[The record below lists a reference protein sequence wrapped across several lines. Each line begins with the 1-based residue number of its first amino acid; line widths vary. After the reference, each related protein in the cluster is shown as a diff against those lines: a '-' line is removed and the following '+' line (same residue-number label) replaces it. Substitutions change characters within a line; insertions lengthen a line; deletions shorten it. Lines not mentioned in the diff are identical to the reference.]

1 MAKKSRRKY
10 LLGDYILSNDLE
22 RLKNEKDITIS
33 KLYESLEKRGNI
45 EEHLT
50 QVHDEYSRVVKLSGQ
65 AGYVIDKID
74 KDFKDKTKLTNNDIV
89 LLFLCTAIQCVRQYL
104 LSNDTLR
111 FKDEVDDNGKVKTRS
126 NQKGDEFMQ
135 NTIGKITKPEWEK
148 VLLQTVPYDII
159 HNSKHVSDIGLGG
172 TTHRYRVLGHDPVLG
187 WIFGTANI
195 MTNSLTKH
203 NFETFQVS
211 VERNEI
217 IRHYPNGCIGM
228 LNKACQYAAND
239 KKLLAASV
247 ARQAIHFGSDMFT
260 KQGLPLPFV
269 STLKNNLA
277 KDMIT
282 KWNIDTWSFIKGSGL
297 YIFIN
302 YLIFCIHQLFY
313 NEEKDGSRDY
323 YEVRTR
329 KILSYSN
336 VISTGSNILVS
347 ALSQNGK
354 LLDLGGMTVT
364 LHRLISDY
372 KFIHKIKQEFL
383 EKEFYN
389 RVLGSEYDFVKEN

>member
-1 MAKKSRRKY
+1 MKKAEQH
-10 LLGDYILSNDLE
+10 LSQI
-22 RLKNEKDITIS
+22 K
-33 KLYESLEKRGNI
+33 
-45 EEHLT
+45 
-50 QVHDEYSRVVKLSGQ
+50 DEYGRVIDICGQ
-65 AGYVIDKID
+65 AGYILDNID

-135 NTIGKITKPEWEK
+135 NTIGKIVKPKWNEI
-148 VLLQTVPYDII
+148 LFQSVPYDMFE
-159 HNSKHVSDIGLGG
+159 NSNYVRNIGLSG
-172 TTHRYRVLGHDPVLG
+172 TTHRYRTLGHDPILG

-195 MTNSLTKH
+195 MTSSLTKN

-211 VERNEI
+211 VERHEVV
-217 IRHYPNGCIGM
+217 RHYPNGCIGM
-228 LNKACQYAAND
+228 LNKAGEYSTDD

-260 KQGLPLPFV
+260 KQGLPLPFI
-269 STLKNNLA
+269 SSLNNDLA
-277 KDMIT
+277 KNMLT
-282 KWNIDTWSFIKGSGL
+282 KWNIDTWSFIKGSSL
-297 YIFIN
+297 SILIN
-302 YLIFCIHQLFY
+302 NLILCIHQLFY

-336 VISTGSNILVS
+336 AISTGSNILVT
-347 ALSQNGK
+347 ALSHNGK
-354 LLDLGGMTVT
+354 LLDVGGMAVT
-364 LHRLISDY
+364 LYRLISDY
-372 KFIHKIKQEFL
+372 KFIHKIKEEFL